1 MKIIFS
7 FIIVLFIC
15 GNVNAQDQ
23 AVLKRMKRLHELM
36 VADRFYVDQYIDDS
50 LSYGH
55 SNGWIENR
63 KEFYENLGNK
73 LIYHSFAEDSIN
85 ITVHKNIAHVRF
97 NADIDV
103 SLDGKRAVYK
113 LKVMEVWVRHGK
125 KREWDLF
132 ARQAVKR
139 Q

>member
-7 FIIVLFIC
+7 FILVLFIC
-15 GNVNAQDQ
+15 GNVSAQDQ

-36 VADRFYVDQYIDDS
+36 VTDRFYVDQYIDDS

-63 KEFYENLGNK
+63 KEFYENLGKK
-73 LIYHSFAEDSIN
+73 LVYHSFSEDSIV
-85 ITVHKNIAHVRF
+85 ITVNRNIAHARF

-103 SLDGKRAVYK
+103 TMDGKRAVYK
-113 LKVMEVWVRHGK
+113 LKVLEVWVKNRK
-125 KREWDLF
+125 KGDWDLF
-132 ARQAVKR
+132 ARQAVR
-139 Q
+139 R